1 MAVRNDASVSDAA
14 NGDSCGIVDG
24 SDCYFTDN
32 GEKEMITVLLVWL
45 ALSVVCGLAFGKM
58 CKWADGHD

>member
-1 MAVRNDASVSDAA
+1 MAVCNDASVSDGAD
-14 NGDSCGIVDG
+14 GDSGGVADRG
-24 SDCYFTDN
+24 YRYFDYE

>member
-1 MAVRNDASVSDAA
+1 M
-14 NGDSCGIVDG
+14 
-24 SDCYFTDN
+24 
-32 GEKEMITVLLVWL
+32 EMITVLLVWL

>member
-1 MAVRNDASVSDAA
+1 VAVCNDASVSDGA

-24 SDCYFTDN
+24 SDRDFTDN
-32 GEKEMITVLLVWL
+32 GEKEMITVGLVWL

-58 CKWADGHD
+58 CKWAEGHD

>member
-1 MAVRNDASVSDAA
+1 MAVCNDASVSDGAD
-14 NGDSCGIVDG
+14 GDSGCVTDG
-24 SDCYFTDN
+24 VDCYFTDN

>member
-1 MAVRNDASVSDAA
+1 MAVCNDASVSDGA

-24 SDCYFTDN
+24 SDRGFTDN

-58 CKWADGHD
+58 CKWAEGHD

>member
-1 MAVRNDASVSDAA
+1 VAVCNDASVSDGA

-24 SDCYFTDN
+24 SDRGFTDN